1 MRKDRYAQLN
11 RIRSLDPERDYVEI
25 YRTMVRYEFPWD
37 LKLGLNLAFNR
48 SFSLPSIAA
57 VHTQTG
63 ELLHHT
69 QKRIDDTGLLMYEMI
84 LNGFEHPR
92 GRASLRRVNQLHRPY
107 DIPNEDYLYV
117 LGCLVVIPLR
127 WLERYGW
134 RQPCCHERRATFV
147 FYRELGKRMNISD
160 IPDSYEALEAWFDA
174 YDAEHLRPNDEAAA
188 IERATRMLMKSR
200 VPRALSRVSD
210 ALVIAMYDDRLRHA
224 VQVPSPPWLI
234 RAGLHLALKARAFVL
249 RHFAAPRKTAM
260 FADGIRTKTYPNGY
274 DINALGPAHSPR
286 ESATDSGTR

>member
-37 LKLGLNLAFNR
+37 IKLGLNLAFNR

-57 VHTQTG
+57 VHTRTG
-63 ELLHHT
+63 ELIHHT

-84 LNGFEHPR
+84 LHGFAHPR
-92 GRASLRRVNQLHRPY
+92 GRASLRRVNQLHRPF
-107 DIPNEDYLYV
+107 DIPNEEYLYV
-117 LGCLVVIPLR
+117 LGCLVVIPMR

-134 RQPCCHERRATFV
+134 RRPCCHERRASFV
-147 FYRELGKRMNISD
+147 FYRELGKRMNIAD

-174 YDAEHLRPNDEAAA
+174 YDAAHLRPNDDAVA

-200 VPRALSRVSD
+200 VPRVLAPLAD
-210 ALVIAMYDDRLRHA
+210 ALVTAMYDDRLRAA
-224 VQVPSPPWLI
+224 VRVPCPPWPV
-234 RAGLHLALKARAFVL
+234 RAGLHVGLKARAVML
-249 RHFAAPRKTAM
+249 RHFVAPREKAM
-260 FADGIRTKTYPNGY
+260 FADGIRTKTYPDGY
-274 DINALGPAHSPR
+274 EISELGPD
-286 ESATDSGTR
+286 SAPPASERA